1 MLPIILD
8 LGFIKIYTFG
18 IFLVLAF
25 FWSSFFL
32 WKNIALTS
40 YKEDEIFDALFIS
53 LFGGLVIGRLVHILL
68 NFNDFGFDV
77 LKYILINGYP
87 GLHLSGAIV
96 GFFLFLLTYTK
107 TKKIPYSR
115 LIDYVIPPLLLALA
129 IGKMGAFFSGA
140 EVGSQT
146 HFMVSLKYPNLDGQ
160 RHLTPLYESIL
171 LFIGSYIT
179 YKILMNIRREKYYE
193 GYNFLMFWIIFS
205 FTLVV
210 TDPIKSFKL
219 LWHGMSMNMIL
230 HGVILLTGSICV
242 LYYFRTSLLKVLTRK
257 HK

>member
-8 LGFIKIYTFG
+8 VGFIKIYTFG
-18 IFLVLAF
+18 VFLVLAF

-40 YKEDEIFDALFIS
+40 YKEDEIFDSVFVS
-53 LFGGLVIGRLVHILL
+53 LFGGLFMGRLVHILL
-68 NFNDFGFDV
+68 NFNDFGFDI

-87 GLHLSGAIV
+87 GIHVTGGIA
-96 GFFLFLLTYTK
+96 GFFLFLLFYTRS
-107 TKKIPYSR
+107 KKIHYSR
-115 LIDYVIPPLLLALA
+115 LIDYVIPALLLALA

-146 HFMVSLKYPNLDGQ
+146 SFFISLKYPNLDGL

-171 LFIGSYIT
+171 LYIGSYLT
-179 YKILMNIRREKYYE
+179 YKILMDIRRERYYE
-193 GYNFLMFWIIFS
+193 GYNFLIFWVTYS
-205 FTLVV
+205 FTLLI
-210 TDPIKSFKL
+210 TDPIKSFKFM
-219 LWHGMSMNMIL
+219 WQGMSVNMLL

-242 LYYFRTSLLKVLTRK
+242 LYYFRTSLLKILFRK

>member
-18 IFLVLAF
+18 VFLVLSF

-40 YKEDEIFDALFIS
+40 YREDEIFDALFLSI
-53 LFGGLVIGRLVHILL
+53 FGGIFMGRFVHILL
-68 NFNDFGFDV
+68 NFSDFGGDI

-87 GLHLSGAIV
+87 GLHVSGAIV
-96 GFFLFLLTYTK
+96 GFLLFLLAYTK
-107 TKKIPYSR
+107 AKKIPYSR
-115 LIDYVIPPLLLALA
+115 LIDYVVPPMLLALA

-146 HFMVSLKYPNLDGQ
+146 TFFISLAYPNLDGQ
-160 RHLTPLYESIL
+160 RHLTPLYESFIL
-171 LFIGSYIT
+171 FAGSYLT
-179 YKILMNIRREKYYE
+179 YRILMDIRREKFYE
-193 GYNFLMFWIIFS
+193 GYNFLIFWLIYS
-205 FTLVV
+205 FTLVI

-219 LWHGMSMNMIL
+219 IWNGMSVNMLL
-230 HGVILLTGSICV
+230 HGVILLTGTICV
-242 LYYFRTSLLKVLTRK
+242 LYYFRTSLLKILTRK
-257 HK
+257 QK